1 MSTNEPEVPD
11 MHALIEVLAAL
22 LARTCTTPAA
32 TLEIPPRP
40 PCEKAA

>member
-1 MSTNEPEVPD
+1 MPHDEPEGPD
-11 MHALIEVLAAL
+11 MRALIEVLAAL

-40 PCEKAA
+40 TREKAA